1 MSEFIEVTY
10 SDGYKLAINIAH
22 IASVAS
28 KDYDNREKNFTEN
41 TAYTQNPAL
50 KSVIFLST
58 GVPIFVKEPY
68 QYILQMIVRAESY
81 YITGEPRWE
90 SNDDTYAD

>member
-28 KDYDNREKNFTEN
+28 KDYDNREKNLYPSE
-41 TAYTQNPAL
+41 
-50 KSVIFLST
+50 
-58 GVPIFVKEPY
+58 
-68 QYILQMIVRAESY
+68 
-81 YITGEPRWE
+81 
-90 SNDDTYAD
+90 